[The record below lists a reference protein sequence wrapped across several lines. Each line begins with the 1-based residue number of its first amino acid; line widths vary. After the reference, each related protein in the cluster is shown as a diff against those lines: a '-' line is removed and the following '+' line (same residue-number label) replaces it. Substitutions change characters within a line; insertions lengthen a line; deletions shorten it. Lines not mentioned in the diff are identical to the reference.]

1 MTNKTK
7 KKIVSKWFFIFLL
20 MMIPSIGAVTTTEP
34 KHDNLQDLNAFDII
48 FETIPSLESTNDK
61 LNLYV
66 MASKKLALEK
76 DFDTFNELMAS
87 APQELNVYQRKLYE
101 TFFIEYSKTISLAKL
116 KENLLKIDEKNLRD
130 YIVEKIFFQA
140 LSEDEIENYDI
151 FLPLITQTT
160 IRSRASLILIEYFLK
175 IKKLDKAKK
184 LIEKIKFPAQK
195 DQGLALM
202 ATAYANSADFE
213 QSIFFLDSINDPDTK
228 QATLLLVI
236 EEFVNKS
243 FYNIVFELINRID
256 TVENYEQALLF
267 MINRYIAE
275 EKIETAYQLLQ
286 SISNDELHDEALIS
300 FARAFATYK
309 DLDSINT
316 ILTFC
321 KIPATKDKI
330 FSETAHLFVK
340 MGDVDK
346 GFQIADYIKDES
358 TYNNTLI
365 SFAEFLG
372 RGENANVVILMLQ
385 KIKDVSLFRVS
396 LEKYIFSLIN
406 EEKIDQLDIA
416 IEYVEKE
423 KKDQILSDC
432 LQLLIKTN
440 QFEHLEYF
448 KSKLSGTSE
457 KVSYYLT
464 FGQRIIFFKQSDYY
478 QPFKESLETFLK
490 RAKLDLF
497 NQLQLKLIYANI
509 SALQND
515 RDLMNKTIDGVYK
528 KLIKTKKPVYDELK
542 IKLINVMIQQ
552 KKYKSLSLLINSF
565 DSDYKKINAL
575 FLIPPAATEDERKNV
590 NKLILAF
597 TKKINK

>member
-1 MTNKTK
+1 MTNKVK
-7 KKIVSKWFFIFLL
+7 KKIVSRWLFIFLW
-20 MMIPSIGAVTTTEP
+20 MMTSLIGAANTTELN
-34 KHDNLQDLNAFDII
+34 HADVQELNALDII
-48 FETIPSLESTNDK
+48 IETIPSLESTNDK
-61 LNLYV
+61 LNLYII
-66 MASKKLALEK
+66 ASKKLALEK
-76 DFDTFNELMAS
+76 DFNTFNELMAS
-87 APQELNVYQRKLYE
+87 APQELNIYQRKLYE

-130 YIVEKIFFQA
+130 YIIEKIFFQA
-140 LSEDEIENYDI
+140 LSENKIDNYDI
-151 FLPLITQTT
+151 FLLLITQET

-184 LIEKIKFPAQK
+184 LIEQIKFASQK

-202 ATAYANSADFE
+202 AKAYANSADFE

-228 QATLLLVI
+228 QATLLIVI

-256 TVENYEQALLF
+256 TVEHYEQALLF
-267 MINRYIAE
+267 LINRYIAE
-275 EKIETAYQLLQ
+275 EKIETAYELLQ
-286 SISNDELHDEALIS
+286 SISNDKLHDEALIS
-300 FARAFATYK
+300 FARAFAKYK

-365 SFAEFLG
+365 SFSEFLG

-423 KKDQILSDC
+423 RKDQILSEC

-457 KVSYYLT
+457 KVSYYST

-478 QPFKESLETFLK
+478 QSFKESLDAFLK
-490 RAKLDLF
+490 GAKLNLF
-497 NQLQLKLIYANI
+497 DQLQLKLIHANI

-515 RDLMNKTIDGVYK
+515 SDMMNKTIDGVYK

-552 KKYKSLSLLINSF
+552 KEYKSLFILINSF

-575 FLIPPAATEDERKNV
+575 FLIPPAKTEDERKNV

>member
-61 LNLYV
+61 LNLYI
-66 MASKKLALEK
+66 MASKKIALEK
-76 DFDTFNELMAS
+76 DFDKFNELMAS

-213 QSIFFLDSINDPDTK
+213 QSIFFLDSINDPNTK
-228 QATLLLVI
+228 QETLLIVI
-236 EEFVNKS
+236 KEFVNKS

-256 TVENYEQALLF
+256 TIENYEQALLF
-267 MINRYIAE
+267 LINRYIAE

-300 FARAFATYK
+300 FARAFAKYK

-346 GFQIADYIKDES
+346 GFQIADYIKDKS
-358 TYNNTLI
+358 TYNKTLI

-372 RGENANVVILMLQ
+372 RGENTNVVILMLQ

-423 KKDQILSDC
+423 RKDKILSDC

-448 KSKLSGTSE
+448 QSKLSGTSE
-457 KVSYYLT
+457 KVSYYST

-515 RDLMNKTIDGVYK
+515 SDLMNKTIDEVYK

-552 KKYKSLSLLINSF
+552 KEYKSLFALINSF

-575 FLIPPAATEDERKNV
+575 FLIPPAKTEDERKNA